1 MFTTCIV
8 DLVVIAGGISY
19 DLSLPSF
26 LGYCHLGCSLRW
38 RMVVCPS
45 ALSISLSLSLWS
57 LNKESKL
64 QLSHKL
70 TMTIIMVSLGE
81 TGTSHVKTVLNI
93 CGKSVLVLTD
103 NWVGVALNKIKCQ
116 PKIFV
121 WEGETI
127 ILICNFSNYN
137 IFIRIYI
144 FMH

>member
-1 MFTTCIV
+1 MTYLFPLFLDTVI
-8 DLVVIAGGISY
+8 LGVVYVGGWSSAPV
-19 DLSLPSF
+19 LSL
-26 LGYCHLGCSLRW
+26 
-38 RMVVCPS
+38 
-45 ALSISLSLSLWS
+45 SLSLSLWS
-57 LNKESKL
+57 LNKEPKL

-137 IFIRIYI
+137 IFIHIYI
-144 FMH
+144 FMHLFFFLLVKKSKVSYNYI